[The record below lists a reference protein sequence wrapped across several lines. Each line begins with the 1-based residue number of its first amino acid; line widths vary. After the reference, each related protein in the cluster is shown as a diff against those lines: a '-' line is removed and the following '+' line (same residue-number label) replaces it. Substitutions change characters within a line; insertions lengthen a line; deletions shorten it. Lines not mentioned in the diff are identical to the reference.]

1 MFHLIPYWWFRRTIH
16 IPEFVRFYKNRGFY
30 LEGCL
35 TVRISGGVTHR
46 RRWGYSLDV
55 TPRRYSDVPE
65 VLDVQEVASEEVMIV
80 PDEPIATKIPF
91 P

>member
-1 MFHLIPYWWFRRTIH
+1 M
-16 IPEFVRFYKNRGFY
+16 E
-30 LEGCL
+30 
-35 TVRISGGVTHR
+35 
-46 RRWGYSLDV
+46 V